1 MLRFLRK
8 CIVKLRSYCLWLLR
22 QEGTPGERAR
32 GLAVGVFSGCFPLFG
47 FQIVLGILLSTILK
61 GNRLLAVSGTWI
73 SNPMTYLPLFWFN
86 YNVGC
91 FFLGNIPGDNNYGD
105 IDASLL
111 WNKGYLFLIRIFF
124 GSIIIGILSSLLIGI
139 LFYFI
144 LIYKDINR
152 SSYR

>member
-8 CIVKLRSYCLWLLR
+8 CISKLRIYCLWLLR

-32 GLAVGVFSGCFPLFG
+32 GLAAGIFSGCFPLFG

-61 GNRLLAVSGTWI
+61 GNRLLAASGTWI
-73 SNPMTYLPLFWFN
+73 SNPMTYIPLFWFN
-86 YNVGC
+86 YNIGC
-91 FFLGNIPGDNNYGD
+91 FFLGNIPGDNKYGD
-105 IDASLL
+105 IDAFLL

-124 GSIIIGILSSLLIGI
+124 GSIIVGIVSSLLVGS

-152 SSYR
+152 SSFR